1 MPIITRISSTGFA
14 GEYSTTSGNYTI
26 AGKFSCDED
35 KAIRN
40 FSGDITTGGN
50 KVGSFSVALFDPSS
64 AVQDTLMGVIKTVR
78 STLDTELDA

>member
-35 KAIRN
+35 KAI
-40 FSGDITTGGN
+40 
-50 KVGSFSVALFDPSS
+50 
-64 AVQDTLMGVIKTVR
+64 IKTVR